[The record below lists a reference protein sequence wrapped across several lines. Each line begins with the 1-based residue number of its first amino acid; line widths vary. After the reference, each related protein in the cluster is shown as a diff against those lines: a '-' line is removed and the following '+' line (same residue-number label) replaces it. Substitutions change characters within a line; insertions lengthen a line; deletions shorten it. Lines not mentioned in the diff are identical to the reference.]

1 MTFDIIDENYLGF
14 GIIFGLDD
22 RGEKTYKIPCSKCGR
37 LVGRHALS
45 LKRTYMCEYCKTA
58 KKKKWQAVEKELSE
72 RIFDEITIQTKAEI
86 KFDKAVQ
93 KMFEKRD
100 DKEKYSKAIRLAKT
114 RCELYGSI
122 PEIFVAI
129 ELLHQG
135 YKIIPQQKV
144 AKYRLDFVIPD
155 KRVVIEVDGK
165 IFHSDQAKEAE
176 KDFVVKNNLGA
187 GWRILH
193 IPTDYIT
200 KDMMKV
206 AKYFR
211 KVLK

>member
-1 MTFDIIDENYLGF
+1 MTFEVIDENYLDL
-14 GIIFGLDD
+14 GIIFGVD
-22 RGEKTYKIPCSKCGR
+22 EHCKKVYKIPCSKCGR
-37 LVGRHALS
+37 LVGRRALS
-45 LKRTYMCEYCKTA
+45 LKRTYMCEYCKKA
-58 KKKKWQAVEKELSE
+58 KKKKWQAIEKELSE
-72 RIFDEITIQTKAEI
+72 RIFDEITVQTKAEI

-93 KMFEKRD
+93 KMFEKRG

-129 ELLHQG
+129 ELLYQG

>member
-1 MTFDIIDENYLGF
+1 MELEIIDENYLGL
-14 GIIFGLDD
+14 GIILSLDEC
-22 RGEKTYKIPCSKCGR
+22 GKKIYQIPCSKCGR
-37 LVGRHALS
+37 LVGRRALS
-45 LKRTYMCEYCKTA
+45 LKRSYMCEYCKTA
-58 KKKKWQAVEKELSE
+58 KKKKWQVVEKELSE
-72 RIFDEITIQTKAEI
+72 RIFDELTIQTKAEI

-100 DKEKYSKAIRLAKT
+100 DKEKYNKAIRLAKT
-114 RCELYGSI
+114 RCELYGSV

>member
-1 MTFDIIDENYLGF
+1 MELEIIDENYLGL
-14 GIIFGLDD
+14 GIILGLDEH
-22 RGEKTYKIPCSKCGR
+22 GKKVYQIPCSKCGR

-93 KMFEKRD
+93 KIFEKRD

-187 GWRILH
+187 EWRILH